1 MKQGKHIEMLSIVA
15 KGLRDLKEQVVFLGG
30 ATIGLH
36 ITDTA
41 AADIRLT
48 DDVDCVVEIAG
59 RLKYY
64 EFEEKLRRLGFKQ
77 SMDEDH
83 PICRWKYGGI
93 LVDVMPT
100 DEAILGFSNKWYKEG
115 IKQADTFHLPNGL
128 EIKIFS
134 VHYLLASKIE
144 AFHGRGKKDF
154 LMSPDIE
161 DILILIDGC
170 LELKEKIAQSPTNV
184 KGHIKKQ
191 ISDLLKKKEFI
202 ECVHAHIESANPTT
216 GRQRAERALI

>member
-1 MKQGKHIEMLSIVA
+1 M
-15 KGLRDLKEQVVFLGG
+15 DLTPF
-30 ATIGLH
+30 
-36 ITDTA
+36 
-41 AADIRLT
+41 
-48 DDVDCVVEIAG
+48 
-59 RLKYY
+59 Y
-64 EFEEKLRRLGFKQ
+64 E
-77 SMDEDH
+77 
-83 PICRWKYGGI
+83 KYGKER
-93 LVDVMPT
+93 V
-100 DEAILGFSNKWYKEG
+100 DEAVRYLTYRNVPELPKTELPNTPTLYVFRHGQSEDNLNMIFSGWRDVGLTEEG

-134 VHYLLASKIE
+134 VPYLLASKIE

-216 GRQRAERALI
+216 GRQRAERALIILKEIINNTQ